1 MRKTSRAL
9 VSSIAIILSGASFAA
24 ADLTKMNP
32 DSMEHFPMADQN
44 SDEKLSL
51 EEFKIFVNLEAEDD
65 IGKSRNLKRF
75 KMYKTGY
82 SQMDGNKDGALTLE
96 EIAAF
101 KAGN

>member
-1 MRKTSRAL
+1 MSKTSRGL
-9 VSSIAIILSGASFAA
+9 VSSIAIILSGASFAV
-24 ADLTKMNP
+24 ADLPKMNP
-32 DSMEHFPMADQN
+32 DSLEHFPMADQN
-44 SDEKLSL
+44 SDGKLSL

-101 KAGN
+101 RVGN